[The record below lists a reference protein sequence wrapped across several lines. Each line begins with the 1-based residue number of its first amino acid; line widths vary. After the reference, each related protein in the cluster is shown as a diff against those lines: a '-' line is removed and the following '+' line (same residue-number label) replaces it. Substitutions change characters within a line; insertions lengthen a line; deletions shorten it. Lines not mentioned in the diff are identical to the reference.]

1 MTAKAHT
8 LTRTV
13 HVSGALS
20 FSDPTRTQKGDNH
33 FVAWSIQTL
42 ASLVSPY
49 SNAPEWDNGTFFF
62 FFFNCCSKPS
72 SFHQCC
78 YLFLISSVG

>member
-42 ASLVSPY
+42 ASLFSPY
-49 SNAPEWDNGTFFF
+49 SNAPEWNNGTFFGF
-62 FFFNCCSKPS
+62 FSCCSKPS